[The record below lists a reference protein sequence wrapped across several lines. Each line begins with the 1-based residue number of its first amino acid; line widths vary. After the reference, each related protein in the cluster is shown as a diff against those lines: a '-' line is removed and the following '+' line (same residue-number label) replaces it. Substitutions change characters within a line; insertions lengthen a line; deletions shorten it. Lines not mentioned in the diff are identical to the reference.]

1 MSSCFVE
8 KLNHHL
14 LLTDAEKRALAV
26 LEDNPEPL
34 DAGKTLVEEGD
45 SGDGLYV
52 LREGLLLSASLLK
65 GGERQILR
73 IYHSGDLVGTTGI
86 PWRRAPASAT
96 AIVDSVVCH
105 FPRAALREIFI
116 AHPRLAA
123 LFYSIGMIE
132 NVALSDRLKSLG
144 RTEGKA
150 RVAAFL
156 LEMLGRL
163 RITDRNVTNRY
174 DLRLTQADIGDAVG
188 LTPVHVNRMLREL
201 TEEGCILRDGR
212 SIAIADEQQLAE
224 YCEFIDRYRDIDTSW
239 FPPASA

>member
-14 LLTDAEKRALAV
+14 PLTDAEKRALAV

-34 DAGKTLVEEGD
+34 DAGETLVEEGD

-86 PWRRAPASAT
+86 PWRRAPASAI

-163 RITDRNVTNRY
+163 RITDRSVTNRY
-174 DLRLTQADIGDAVG
+174 ELRLTQADIGDAVG

-201 TEEGCILRDGR
+201 TEEGCIIRDGR
-212 SIAIADEQQLAE
+212 AIAIVDEQQLAE